1 MDGSDNMEEIWK
13 DVVGYEGYYQV
24 SNLGNVRGVDRY
36 VIETNTNKRKLIK
49 GKMLTKHKKDNG
61 YRQVNLTKDGKTTF
75 HYVHRI
81 VMKAFKPLNDYTDME
96 VNHIDYNRSNNELSN
111 LEWTNHK
118 DNVVHSSSNGKY
130 GKVKGSANHKTTF
143 TEEQVIEMR
152 EKYYKQGIGIPQL
165 VYEIYGIKYS
175 DDRKG
180 YKIKYN
186 TIFGIINYRTWKHIP

>member
-1 MDGSDNMEEIWK
+1 MEEIWK

-49 GKMLTKHKKDNG
+49 GKMLTKHEKDNG

-175 DDRKG
+175 DDRKK